1 MKRKVP
7 FFEYPRIFTDHEEDF
22 ISILRD
28 IGNRGAFIMQQDL
41 TYFETKLAHFTGAK
55 YALGVANATDAL
67 QILLMASDL
76 EKDDEIII
84 CSHTMIAT
92 ASAIHHAGYI
102 PVPVEVGPD
111 RLIDYEDIERAIT
124 PRTKAIMPT
133 QLNGR
138 TANMEIILRI
148 AEEHQL
154 SVFEDSAQALGSKF
168 KGQHAGTFG
177 QGGAISFYPAK
188 VLGCLGD
195 GGAILTNH
203 QDIYDKSYQ
212 IRDHGRTPDGAIKL
226 WGLNSRLDNLQAA
239 FLSFQ
244 LDKYPTVIERRRQA
258 AAIYDARLNHLKQL
272 QLPPKPSTNSDH
284 FDVYQNYEIIAESRD
299 NLIGHLQE
307 EGIGTLIQWG
317 GIAIHQ
323 FRNLGFKQSL
333 PKTDNFFSNCLM
345 LPLNAT
351 ASDEDYHYVCD
362 CIVSFYSR

>member
-1 MKRKVP
+1 
-7 FFEYPRIFTDHEEDF
+7 
-22 ISILRD
+22 
-28 IGNRGAFIMQQDL
+28 MQQDL

-92 ASAIHHAGYI
+92 ASAIHHAGCI

-111 RLIDYEDIERAIT
+111 RLIDSEDIERAIT

-138 TANMEIILRI
+138 TSNMEVILRI

-154 SVFEDSAQALGSKF
+154 SVFEDSAQALGSTF

-212 IRDHGRTPDGAIKL
+212 IRDHGRTPDGPIKL

-258 AAIYDARLNHLKQL
+258 ASIYDARLHHLKQL

-299 NLIGHLQE
+299 NLIDHLQE

-323 FRNLGFKQSL
+323 FRDLGFKQSL

-362 CIVSFYSR
+362 CIVSFYSS